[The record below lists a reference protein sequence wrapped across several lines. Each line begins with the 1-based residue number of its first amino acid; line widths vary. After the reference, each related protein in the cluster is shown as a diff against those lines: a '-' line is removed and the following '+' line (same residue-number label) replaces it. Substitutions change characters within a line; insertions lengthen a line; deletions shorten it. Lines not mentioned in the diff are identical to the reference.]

1 MGCQYLA
8 ENIPTEPDAFNQ
20 DEGKSMKIYVNDTV
34 IDAPVNSSLF
44 CVLEKQGLTAKS
56 GIAVAVNQS
65 VISKSNWATT
75 TLEESSKILI
85 IQATQGG

>member
-1 MGCQYLA
+1 
-8 ENIPTEPDAFNQ
+8 
-20 DEGKSMKIYVNDTV
+20 
-34 IDAPVNSSLF
+34 LF
-44 CVLEKQGLTAKS
+44 CVLEQQGLTAKS